1 MPAAVRN
8 TLIVLA
14 LAGAVYALPGGGD
27 AATFV
32 GSLLS
37 TLILF
42 GMVFAGWRLYRENRV
57 EIYSLGDTHRGL
69 LYGALGAGI
78 VAGAGY
84 DKLVRYGSGAQ
95 IFIWFVLVGGA
106 SYALVVV
113 FRHWREH
120 A

>member
-27 AATFV
+27 AANFV

-42 GMVFAGWRLYRENRV
+42 GMVFAGWRIYRENRV
-57 EIYSLGDTHRGL
+57 EIYSLGDMHRAL
-69 LYGALGAGI
+69 LYGALGAAV
-78 VAGAGY
+78 VAAAGY
-84 DKLVRYGSGAQ
+84 DKLVRYGKGAQ
-95 IFIWFVLVGGA
+95 IFIWFVLIGGA

-113 FRHWREH
+113 FRHWR
-120 A
+120 ANA